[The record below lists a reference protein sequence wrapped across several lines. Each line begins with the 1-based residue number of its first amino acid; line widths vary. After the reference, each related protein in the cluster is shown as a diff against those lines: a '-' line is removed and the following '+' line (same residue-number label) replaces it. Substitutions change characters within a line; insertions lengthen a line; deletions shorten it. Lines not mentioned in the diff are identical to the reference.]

1 MPEWGVNQEWNGGS
15 KVAGIVSVTGGTDQG
30 VREGQGD
37 GMLEVGHLLTPDTRS
52 DAINLVQGVEEETHV
67 IEEGVK
73 ENIVIEN
80 VTNEKGQ
87 DGPLEVREVKDTI
100 GEHKNFNHYKV
111 TLPSGKDSVIQRTNN
126 PEPKKDEQK

>member
-1 MPEWGVNQEWNGGS
+1 M
-15 KVAGIVSVTGGTDQG
+15 AGIVSVTGGTDQG